1 MNRLRQA
8 FRSSVTAATLARAVL
23 PATLAVAIVALPAI
37 APRAAPAPTQ
47 IVEEIN
53 AAVIDCMKRA
63 DELGYQGRYRRLE
76 PVLVEHFD
84 FPLMARVA
92 VGRHWRELGD
102 ARRQR
107 LIDRFTEMSIATF
120 AARFDG
126 YSGQRFRVDGQRPG
140 LRGSVLVDNA
150 LVMSDGDSV
159 NINYLLRESE
169 SGWQVVD
176 VYLDAKYSELAMKR
190 SEYSSV
196 MRRRGF
202 DGLIDSIEREIGKL
216 ETAEVGAE

>member
-1 MNRLRQA
+1 MNGLRQA
-8 FRSSVTAATLARAVL
+8 FRSSVNAAALVRAVL
-23 PATLAVAIVALPAI
+23 TAALVVAIVALPA
-37 APRAAPAPTQ
+37 ATPRAAPAPTQ
-47 IVEEIN
+47 IVKEIN

-63 DELGYQGRYRRLE
+63 DELGYQGRYNRLQ
-76 PVLVEHFD
+76 PVLVENFD

-92 VGRHWRELGD
+92 VGRHWRDLGN
-102 ARRQR
+102 AQRQR
-107 LIDRFTEMSIATF
+107 LIDRFTKMSIATF

-159 NINYLLRESE
+159 NINYLLRESD

-196 MRRRGF
+196 IRRRGF
-202 DGLIDSIEREIGKL
+202 DGLIDSIDREIGKL
-216 ETAEVGAE
+216 ESPGPGAE